1 MKILMMVLMVGLI
14 GCGSGGSDPVIVPDE
29 SHCSDLTIY
38 RKVSDIS
45 TTTYQISTNA
55 CNSITN
61 VVFSTEGIMT
71 SVTKDVQIKYAASD
85 FQTIKYSGESLAF
98 RVWTNISVNGSSV
111 VFDYHYINGDSFI
124 TKTTLPNHVVT
135 YIYEGEPEFNI
146 ILQDVLYEI
155 VLSEVGEAIGEL

>member
-14 GCGSGGSDPVIVPDE
+14 GCGSSDSDPVVVPDE
-29 SHCSDLTIY
+29 VHCSDLTVY

-45 TTTYQISTNA
+45 TTTYQISTNT

-61 VVFSTEGIMT
+61 VVLSAEGSML
-71 SVTKDVQIKYAASD
+71 SVTKDVTVKYAASD

-98 RVWTNISVNGSSV
+98 RVFTSISGNGSTLA
-111 VFDYHYINGDSFI
+111 FDYHYINGDNFI
-124 TKTTLPNHVVT
+124 TKTTLSPYFVA
-135 YIYEGEPEFNI
+135 YIYDDEPEFNV

-155 VLSEVGEAIGEL
+155 VLSEVGEVIGEL